1 MKKISSLLGII
12 WIFCC
17 LGIVSAGFVYDP
29 ISNTFKYVNESI
41 VVTATW
47 SSSSGSI
54 VVNTSVSTW
63 TTWIIN
69 TSTVTNVEIA
79 SLFKLLDSNTS
90 NTLAAWK
97 NAFDLEYAKLI
108 SVMNDASNK
117 WLWGMLTCFSNNNK
131 SPDELK
137 IDLKNLYEARVK
149 SLVEKSALLA
159 GQLTNIDI
167 QLRYWLISSSNA
179 SLALVAPKIDITN
192 IGDVNKNGTNEFIW
206 LLASIRNDFQTTL
219 AKISSW
225 SLSAS
230 TGVLT
235 RFNQFSTL
243 EKDYQSFS
251 DKISLQGI
259 SVANLPQME
268 TTKNTYVQLHNLEF
282 STTLE
287 KEIIAYIPT
296 QLIKNSEIINLINKH
311 KLDYTNHINTYASS
325 LLQDLTQIKEVTT
338 VANTVAMIRAIY
350 KPQKDILCNAFTD
363 NLYISEVAPKISVQ
377 MQDIL
382 NALNVAANRIALE
395 KGILVKNASELQ
407 QGYLKALTSLAESSR
422 ISNIKTLKA
431 EISDIVRAQGGSML
445 LKPRSVNLSITDQV
459 ARMLSKKMQ
468 EYAAVGKL
476 GEFNAMITR
485 AIERLSL
492 AKTKTTNK
500 QTLDTLNQIEAAIK
514 IFQ

>member
-1 MKKISSLLGII
+1 M
-12 WIFCC
+12 
-17 LGIVSAGFVYDP
+17 
-29 ISNTFKYVNESI
+29 
-41 VVTATW
+41 
-47 SSSSGSI
+47 
-54 VVNTSVSTW
+54 
-63 TTWIIN
+63 
-69 TSTVTNVEIA
+69 
-79 SLFKLLDSNTS
+79 
-90 NTLAAWK
+90 
-97 NAFDLEYAKLI
+97 
-108 SVMNDASNK
+108 
-117 WLWGMLTCFSNNNK
+117 
-131 SPDELK
+131 
-137 IDLKNLYEARVK
+137 
-149 SLVEKSALLA
+149 
-159 GQLTNIDI
+159 
-167 QLRYWLISSSNA
+167 
-179 SLALVAPKIDITN
+179 
-192 IGDVNKNGTNEFIW
+192 
-206 LLASIRNDFQTTL
+206 
-219 AKISSW
+219 
-225 SLSAS
+225 
-230 TGVLT
+230 T